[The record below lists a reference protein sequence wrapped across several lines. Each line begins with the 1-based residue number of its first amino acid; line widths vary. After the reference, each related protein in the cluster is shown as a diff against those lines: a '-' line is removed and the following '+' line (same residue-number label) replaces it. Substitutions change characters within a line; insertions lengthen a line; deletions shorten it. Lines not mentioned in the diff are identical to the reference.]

1 MIPSKRAR
9 PWLRE
14 ELLHL
19 LSLAGNMAGLCIT
32 GVTLFFTVG
41 HASRTATIADEL
53 LVVCALVFLLCAY
66 VIFFALRMEET
77 RLTIILEHIAD
88 IALAIGMSLMVAT
101 GVVMAY
107 TVW

>member
-77 RLTIILEHIAD
+77 RLTITLEHIAD
-88 IALAIGMSLMVAT
+88 ILLATGMSLMVAT

>member
-1 MIPSKRAR
+1 MTPPSRSR

-32 GVTLFFTVG
+32 GVTLFYTVG
-41 HASRTATIADEL
+41 RASRATTIADEM
-53 LVVCALVFLLCAY
+53 LVICALVFLTCAY
-66 VIFFALRMEET
+66 VIFFALRMRET
-77 RLTIILEHIAD
+77 HLTVILEHIAD
-88 IALAIGMSLMVAT
+88 ILLVVGMSLMVAT
-101 GVVMAY
+101 GVVMAC